1 MALKTTRLPLYD
13 VHWES
18 AVVLEN
24 SRGKSGHAINVGLTD
39 GSILPLNT
47 WSAAIRRAL
56 KPYDV
61 VYVQVH
67 KANGK
72 QAARADL
79 RIRPTVQ
86 GAALVLENET
96 GRILAMAGGFSYPAS
111 QLNRV
116 VQSLRQPGSTLK
128 PLTYLAALRKGLQ
141 PNTLV
146 MDEPITL
153 APIGAT
159 GSARQRDFWSPKNYD
174 GGALG
179 AITLRRALENSR
191 NLATAQ
197 LRATGLDDSAERG
210 LDRVCELAMEAQLYK
225 ECMRYYPLVLGAQTV
240 RLIDLAAFYA
250 AIANEGARPP
260 RAIET
265 IEQAAPIYQHDPLRC
280 PDRLRRPR
288 IVLPVEINAAGRA
301 RAEPRAR

>member
-1 MALKTTRLPLYD
+1 PEANISDAVRLIAADPRATEPAWLVALKTTRLPLYD
-13 VHWES
+13 VHWEA

-24 SRGKSGHAINVGLTD
+24 TRGKRGDAINVGLTD
-39 GSILPLNT
+39 GRILPLNA
-47 WSAAIRRAL
+47 WSAAIRRGL

-61 VYVQVH
+61 VYVQVGEA
-67 KANGK
+67 KGK
-72 QAARADL
+72 QAAPADL

-86 GAALVLENET
+86 GAALVLGNET

-159 GSARQRDFWSPKNYD
+159 GSARQRGFWSPRNYD
-174 GGALG
+174 GGASG

-197 LRATGLDDSAERG
+197 LLATVSATAPSQGSDRAGGLRREGRSTKEGSAS
-210 LDRVCELAMEAQLYK
+210 
-225 ECMRYYPLVLGAQTV
+225 YPSGLGAQMDQSFIL
-240 RLIDLAAFYA
+240 RALFAA
-250 AIANEGARPP
+250 
-260 RAIET
+260 T
-265 IEQAAPIYQHDPLRC
+265 
-280 PDRLRRPR
+280 
-288 IVLPVEINAAGRA
+288 
-301 RAEPRAR
+301 